1 MAIKHYKPTTNGRRG
16 MTTLLNEE
24 ITINNA
30 PTKSLLKKVNKTAKI
45 DGFRPGKAPKEVFIK
60 RYGMSSLYM
69 EAAEVVLDKAYEE
82 MIEQN
87 KDEKIVAQPEINV
100 SAVTDDYVE
109 FKFTL
114 TLKPEVE
121 LGKYTGLKVKKEEVK
136 VTDEEVNEALNSMR
150 ERYIENIDK
159 DGEVA
164 LGDVAIIDFEGF
176 KDGVAFDGGKGEN
189 YSLKIGSNT
198 FIPGF
203 EEKIVGMKKG
213 ETRDLELTFPEDY
226 HSEDLKGADVV
237 FKVTVNEIKEQRLPE
252 LDKDFFE
259 DLGMEGI
266 DSEESLKAQL
276 KENILSRKEAESE
289 NKYIDELLAKAS
301 ENMKVEIPNAMIKD
315 ELDRMISQ
323 YEEHLKM
330 QGITLDMFYQ
340 FTASN
345 EQALRDQMT
354 EEATNRIKHRFLLE
368 AIVEKENIEV
378 TDEDA
383 EKEATDLASK
393 YQMEK
398 DEFLKAFGG
407 LEMIKYDLKMRKAI
421 DVLKK

>member
-1 MAIKHYKPTTNGRRG
+1 MEKEVIIKIEGENWTEALDKAFKK
-16 MTTLLNEE
+16 LNKE
-24 ITINNA
+24 
-30 PTKSLLKKVNKTAKI
+30 AKI
-45 DGFRPGKAPKEVFIK
+45 DGFRPGKAPKDVFIK
-60 RYGMSSLYM
+60 KYGMSSLYM
-69 EAAEVVLDKAYEE
+69 EAAETCLDKAYEE

-87 KDEKIVAQPEINV
+87 KDAQIVAQPEISV

-109 FKFTL
+109 FKFVL

-121 LGKYTGLKVKKEEVK
+121 LGKYTGLKVKKEAVK
-136 VTDEEVNEALNSMR
+136 VTDEEVNEALNAMR

-159 DGEVA
+159 DGKVES
-164 LGDVAIIDFEGF
+164 GDVAIIDFEGF

-203 EEKIVGMKKG
+203 EDQIIGMSKG
-213 ETRDLELTFPEDY
+213 EEKDINVTFPEDY
-226 HSEDLKGADVV
+226 HAEDLKGAPVV
-237 FKVTVNEIKEQRLPE
+237 FKVKVNEIKEQKLPE

-266 DSEESLKAQL
+266 TNEEELKAQL
-276 KENILSRKEAESE
+276 KQNIEARKESESE

-315 ELDRMISQ
+315 ELGRMIQQ

-340 FTASN
+340 FTASD

-354 EEATNRIKHRFLLE
+354 SEATNRIKHRLLLE

-378 TDEDA
+378 SDEDA
-383 EKEATDLASK
+383 EKEATDLATK

-407 LEMIKYDLKMRKAI
+407 IEMIKYDLKMRQALDI
-421 DVLKK
+421 LKK

>member
-1 MAIKHYKPTTNGRRG
+1 MEKEVIIKIEGEDWKEA
-16 MTTLLNEE
+16 LDK
-24 ITINNA
+24 A
-30 PTKSLLKKVNKTAKI
+30 FKKLNKTAKI
-45 DGFRPGKAPKEVFIK
+45 DGFRPGKAPKDVFIK
-60 RYGMSSLYM
+60 KYGMSSLYM
-69 EAAEVVLDKAYEE
+69 EAAESCLDKAYEE

-136 VTDEEVNEALNSMR
+136 VTDEEVMTALNSMR
-150 ERYIENIDK
+150 ERYIENVDK

-203 EEKIVGMKKG
+203 EEKIIGMKKG
-213 ETRDLELTFPEDY
+213 ETKDLELTFPEDY
-226 HSEDLKGADVV
+226 HSEDLKGAEVV
-237 FKVTVNEIKEQRLPE
+237 FKVTVNEIKEQKLPE
-252 LDKDFFE
+252 LDEDFFE

-266 DSEESLKAQL
+266 DSEETLKNQL

-345 EQALRDQMT
+345 EDALRSQMT
-354 EEATNRIKHRFLLE
+354 EEATNRIKHRLLLE
-368 AIVEKENIEV
+368 AIVEKENIEI

-383 EKEATDLASK
+383 EKEAADLASK

-421 DVLKK
+421 EILKK

>member
-1 MAIKHYKPTTNGRRG
+1 MEKEVIIKIEGENWTEALDKAFKK
-16 MTTLLNEE
+16 LNKE
-24 ITINNA
+24 
-30 PTKSLLKKVNKTAKI
+30 AKI
-45 DGFRPGKAPKEVFIK
+45 DGFRPGKAPKDVFIK
-60 RYGMSSLYM
+60 KYGMSSLYM
-69 EAAEVVLDKAYEE
+69 EAAETCLDKAYEE

-87 KDEKIVAQPEINV
+87 KDAQIVAQPEISV

-109 FKFTL
+109 FKFVL

-121 LGKYTGLKVKKEEVK
+121 LGKYTGLKVKKEAVK
-136 VTDEEVNEALNSMR
+136 VTDEEVNEALNAMR

-159 DGEVA
+159 DGKVES
-164 LGDVAIIDFEGF
+164 GDVAIIDFEGF

-203 EEKIVGMKKG
+203 EDQIIGMSKG
-213 ETRDLELTFPEDY
+213 EEKDINVTFPEDY
-226 HSEDLKGADVV
+226 HAEDLKGAPVV
-237 FKVTVNEIKEQRLPE
+237 FKVKVNEIKEQKLPE

-266 DSEESLKAQL
+266 TNEEELKAQL
-276 KENILSRKEAESE
+276 KQNIEARKESESE

-315 ELDRMISQ
+315 ELDRMIQQ

-340 FTASN
+340 FTASD

-354 EEATNRIKHRFLLE
+354 SEATNRIKHRLLLE

-378 TDEDA
+378 SDEDA
-383 EKEATDLASK
+383 EKEATDLATK

-407 LEMIKYDLKMRKAI
+407 IEMIKYDLKMRQALDI
-421 DVLKK
+421 LKK

>member
-1 MAIKHYKPTTNGRRG
+1 MEKEVVIKIEGENWSSALDK
-16 MTTLLNEE
+16 
-24 ITINNA
+24 A
-30 PTKSLLKKVNKTAKI
+30 FKKLNKTAKI

-60 RYGMSSLYM
+60 KYGMSSLYM
-69 EAAEVVLDKAYEE
+69 EAAEACLDQAYEE

-87 KDEKIVAQPEINV
+87 KEVQIVAQPDISV

-109 FKFTL
+109 FKFVL

-121 LGKYTGLKVKKEEVK
+121 LGKYTGLKVKKEQVK
-136 VTDEEVNEALNSMR
+136 VTEEEVTEALNAMR

-159 DGEVA
+159 DGEVVS
-164 LGDVAIIDFEGF
+164 GDVAIIDFEGF

-203 EEKIVGMKKG
+203 EDQIIGMKKG
-213 ETRDLELTFPEDY
+213 EEKDINVTFPEDY
-226 HSEDLKGADVV
+226 HAEDLKGAPVV
-237 FKVTVNEIKEQRLPE
+237 FKVKVNEIKEQKLPE

-266 DSEESLKAQL
+266 TNENELRTQL
-276 KENILSRKEAESE
+276 KENIEARKESESE
-289 NKYIDELLAKAS
+289 NKYIDELLKAAT
-301 ENMKVEIPNAMIKD
+301 ENMKVEVPKAMIKD
-315 ELDRMISQ
+315 ELDRMIQQ

-330 QGITLDMFYQ
+330 QGITLEMFYQ

-345 EQALRDQMT
+345 EDALRDQMT
-354 EEATNRIKHRFLLE
+354 EEATNRIKHRLLLE
-368 AIVEKENIEV
+368 AVVEKENIEV

-383 EKEATDLASK
+383 EKGATDLATK

-407 LEMIKYDLKMRKAI
+407 LEMIKYDLKMRQALDI
-421 DVLKK
+421 LKK

>member
-1 MAIKHYKPTTNGRRG
+1 MEKEVIIKIDGQKWTDA
-16 MTTLLNEE
+16 LDK
-24 ITINNA
+24 A
-30 PTKSLLKKVNKTAKI
+30 FKKLNKTAKI

-60 RYGMSSLYM
+60 KYGMSSLYT
-69 EAAEVVLDKAYEE
+69 EAAEACLDEAYEQ

-87 KDEKIVAQPEINV
+87 KDVQIVAQPDISL

-109 FKFTL
+109 FKFVL

-121 LGKYTGLKVKKEEVK
+121 LGKYTGLKVKKEAIK
-136 VTDEEVNEALNSMR
+136 VTDEEVLEALNAMR

-159 DGEVA
+159 DGVVA
-164 LGDVAIIDFEGF
+164 SGDVAIIDFEGF

-203 EEKIVGMKKG
+203 EDQIIGMKKG
-213 ETRDLELTFPEDY
+213 EEKEISVTFPEDY
-226 HSEDLKGADVV
+226 HSEDLKGAPVV
-237 FKVTVNEIKEQRLPE
+237 FKVKVNEIKEQKLPE
-252 LDKDFFE
+252 LDKNFFE

-266 DSEESLKAQL
+266 TNESELKNQL
-276 KENILSRKEAESE
+276 KENITARKEAESE
-289 NKYIDELLAKAS
+289 NKYIDELLEAAS
-301 ENMKVEIPNAMIKD
+301 KNMKVEIPNAMVKD
-315 ELDRMISQ
+315 ELDRMMHQ

-330 QGITLDMFYQ
+330 QGITLEMFYQ

-354 EEATNRIKHRFLLE
+354 EEANNRIKHRLLLE

-378 TDEDA
+378 TDEEA
-383 EKEATDLASK
+383 SKEAEDLATK

-407 LEMIKYDLKMRKAI
+407 LEMVKYDLKMRQALEI
-421 DVLKK
+421 LKK

>member
-1 MAIKHYKPTTNGRRG
+1 MEKEVIIKIDGENWKEA
-16 MTTLLNEE
+16 LDKAFKKLNKE
-24 ITINNA
+24 
-30 PTKSLLKKVNKTAKI
+30 AKI

-60 RYGMSSLYM
+60 KYGMSSLYM
-69 EAAEVVLDKAYEE
+69 EAAEACLDKAYEE

-87 KDEKIVAQPEINV
+87 KDVQIVAQPEISV

-121 LGKYTGLKVKKEEVK
+121 LGKYTGLKVKKEAVK
-136 VTDEEVNEALNSMR
+136 VTDEEVNEALNAMR

-159 DGEVA
+159 DGEVVS
-164 LGDVAIIDFEGF
+164 GDVAIIDFEGF

-203 EEKIVGMKKG
+203 EDQIIGMKKG
-213 ETRDLELTFPEDY
+213 EEKDINVTFPEDY
-226 HSEDLKGADVV
+226 HSEDLKGAPVV
-237 FKVTVNEIKEQRLPE
+237 FKVKVNEIKEQKLPE

-266 DSEESLKAQL
+266 TNEEELKAQL
-276 KENILSRKEAESE
+276 KENIEARKESESE
-289 NKYIDELLAKAS
+289 NKYIDELLKAAT
-301 ENMKVEIPNAMIKD
+301 ENMKVEVPSAMIKD
-315 ELDRMISQ
+315 ELDRMVAQ

-330 QGITLDMFYQ
+330 QGITLEMFYQ

-345 EQALRDQMT
+345 EDALKSQMT
-354 EEATNRIKHRFLLE
+354 EEATNRIKHRLLLE

-407 LEMIKYDLKMRKAI
+407 LEMIKYDLKMRQAL
-421 DVLKK
+421 DMLKK

>member
-1 MAIKHYKPTTNGRRG
+1 MEKEVIIKIEGENWTEALDKAFKK
-16 MTTLLNEE
+16 LNKE
-24 ITINNA
+24 
-30 PTKSLLKKVNKTAKI
+30 AKI

-69 EAAEVVLDKAYEE
+69 KAAEACLDKAYEK

-87 KDEKIVAQPEINV
+87 KDAQIVAQPEISV

-109 FKFTL
+109 FKFVL

-121 LGKYTGLKVKKEEVK
+121 LGKYTGLKVKKEAVK
-136 VTDEEVNEALNSMR
+136 VTDEEVMEALNAMR

-159 DGEVA
+159 EGKVES
-164 LGDVAIIDFEGF
+164 GDVAIIDFEGF

-203 EEKIVGMKKG
+203 EDQIIGMSKG
-213 ETRDLELTFPEDY
+213 EEKDINVTFPSDY
-226 HSEDLKGADVV
+226 HAEDLKGAPVV
-237 FKVTVNEIKEQRLPE
+237 FKVKVNEIKEQKLPE

-266 DSEESLKAQL
+266 TNEDELKAQL
-276 KENILSRKEAESE
+276 KQNIEARKESESE

-315 ELDRMISQ
+315 ELGRMIQQ

-340 FTASN
+340 FTASD

-354 EEATNRIKHRFLLE
+354 PEATNRIKHRLLLE

-378 TDEDA
+378 SDEDA
-383 EKEATDLASK
+383 EKEATDLATK

-398 DEFLKAFGG
+398 DEFLKVFGG
-407 LEMIKYDLKMRKAI
+407 IEMIKYDLKMRQALDI
-421 DVLKK
+421 LKK